1 MSQSGRPLSDRD
13 LYLEHWR
20 RVLVQRRSF
29 EIDPSTA
36 NAVNLRLM
44 RGFVTKQR
52 REIFKRLRRVAVGAA
67 VVFGSFI
74 TFDTTQSGATG
85 MPNTSN
91 PTAYYLAL
99 GGSGS
104 LGVQPTVD
112 RPKGQPTTS
121 EYANDLLKLER
132 SRWSG
137 LHLVQLGCPGETT
150 GSFLAGGDRCR
161 PAGRSQLAEAVSF
174 LRSHTNVVLVTVDLG
189 FNNLLPCLAYH
200 KVNQTCVSGKL
211 ATVQQQL
218 TQILARLRAAE
229 PFAAYRRCRA
239 LRPVSVRAYRNFA
252 VKYFASASIA
262 VIDRLNA
269 VLRFVYSTAGVPTAN
284 VGAAFALANAVP
296 TTRTSGTTAPKDL
309 VRLCALTWV
318 CTPPPLRNSHP
329 NEDGYEVIAESIADV
344 VRA

>member
-1 MSQSGRPLSDRD
+1 VS
-13 LYLEHWR
+13 
-20 RVLVQRRSF
+20 
-29 EIDPSTA
+29 
-36 NAVNLRLM
+36 
-44 RGFVTKQR
+44 KQR
-52 REIFKRLRRVAVGAA
+52 IEILKRLHRVAVGAA

-74 TFDTTQSGATG
+74 IFGTMQTGATG

-91 PTAYYLAL
+91 PAAYYLAL

-121 EYANDLLKLER
+121 GYANDLLKLER

-150 GSFLAGGDRCR
+150 GSFLAGGDHCR

-174 LRSHTNVVLVTVDLG
+174 LHSHTNVVLVTIDLG
-189 FNNLLPCLAYH
+189 FNNMLPCLAYH
-200 KVNQTCVSGKL
+200 KVNQTCVLGKL

-218 TQILARLRAAE
+218 TQILARLHEAD
-229 PFAAYRRCRA
+229 PS
-239 LRPVSVRAYRNFA
+239 LRIVGVGHYDPYLYAHIDDFA
-252 VKYFASASIA
+252 VKDFVSASIA

-269 VLRFVYSTAGVPTAN
+269 VLRFVYSAAGVPTAN

-296 TTRTSGTTAPKDL
+296 TTRTNGTTAPKDL
-309 VRLCALTWV
+309 VRLCALTWA
-318 CTPPPLRNSHP
+318 CTSPPLRNSHP

-344 VRA
+344 VRT

>member
-1 MSQSGRPLSDRD
+1 M
-13 LYLEHWR
+13 
-20 RVLVQRRSF
+20 
-29 EIDPSTA
+29 
-36 NAVNLRLM
+36 
-44 RGFVTKQR
+44 
-52 REIFKRLRRVAVGAA
+52 
-67 VVFGSFI
+67 FGSFV
-74 TFDTTQSGATG
+74 TFDTTQLGATG

-91 PTAYYLAL
+91 PAAYYLAL

-104 LGVQPTVD
+104 LGVQPTID

-121 EYANDLLKLER
+121 GYANDLLKLER

-150 GSFLAGGDRCR
+150 GSFLAGGDHCR

-174 LRSHTNVVLVTVDLG
+174 LQWHTNVVLVTIDLG
-189 FNNLLPCLAYH
+189 FNNLLPCLAYTRWI
-200 KVNQTCVSGKL
+200 K
-211 ATVQQQL
+211 
-218 TQILARLRAAE
+218 RACRGSWRQSSSNLPRYSRVACSR

-239 LRPVSVRAYRNFA
+239 LRPVSVRAYANFA
-252 VKYFASASIA
+252 VKDFASASIA

-269 VLRFVYSTAGVPTAN
+269 MLRFAYSTAGVPTAN

-296 TTRTSGTTAPKDL
+296 TTRTNRTTAPKDL

-318 CTPPPLRNSHP
+318 CTTPPLRNSHP

-344 VRA
+344 VRT